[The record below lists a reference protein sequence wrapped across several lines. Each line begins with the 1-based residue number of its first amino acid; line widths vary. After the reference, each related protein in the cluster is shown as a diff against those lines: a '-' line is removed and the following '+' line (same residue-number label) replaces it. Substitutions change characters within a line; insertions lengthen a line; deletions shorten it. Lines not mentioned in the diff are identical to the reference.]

1 MQLKEYA
8 PYLMSVLLFFM
19 SLSAPTDMQLII
31 IFNSVKRKGKEKRIT
46 ARRREIYERGSAR
59 ENASARFLFF
69 EI

>member
-1 MQLKEYA
+1 
-8 PYLMSVLLFFM
+8 M

-59 ENASARFLFF
+59 ENASARFPFF